1 VSVFLTA
8 IVYQGAFASLYR
20 SPTARNALV
29 SVKLYFRF
37 LADGTVLAC
46 KQLYGHF
53 LVVGTV

>member
-1 VSVFLTA
+1 VFLTA

-20 SPTARNALV
+20 SPTALTALV

>member
-1 VSVFLTA
+1 VFLTA

-20 SPTARNALV
+20 SPTALTALV

-37 LADGTVLAC
+37 PADGTVLAC